1 MQGFF
6 YLSYFYTFNLVICSW
21 SWLPNK
27 RTWLLKLNMYLCLVL
42 NEKGHLT
49 TYISCFYVVV
59 LLCTINFG
67 LFYFMVN
74 MLMVSRL
81 ILQFPICLG
90 WAGATTV
97 EGQSYPRSIW
107 QRKNCQKWQLLTF
120 RKYLKFFVFFH
131 FFRFSPGPPR
141 FFITVEINTI
151 YFKKVIT
158 YGM

>member
-1 MQGFF
+1 MRRVTRLPIFHAFMLLFCCVQLILGF
-6 YLSYFYTFNLVICSW
+6 
-21 SWLPNK
+21 
-27 RTWLLKLNMYLCLVL
+27 
-42 NEKGHLT
+42 
-49 TYISCFYVVV
+49 
-59 LLCTINFG
+59 
-67 LFYFMVN
+67 FYFMVN

-120 RKYLKFFVFFH
+120 RKYLKFFFFH

-141 FFITVEINTI
+141 YFRTIEITNYSCLIFSYYWIFMPKTSISWKLIWI
-151 YFKKVIT
+151 YLKSQT
-158 YGM
+158 CGMVPCACI